1 MEGRSHSRGN
11 GLLITRNQVQ
21 HFRVIGHFSL
31 CHFFFSR
38 VIRYLTKMD
47 RCRNLGSLLTDVA
60 WINTGTDMAV
70 RNAGG
75 DTSSSQVARGMV
87 LPFQPLSLAF
97 NHVNYYVDMPAVSL
111 SN

>member
-11 GLLITRNQVQ
+11 GLLITRNQVL

-31 CHFFFSR
+31 CHFFFFFLRSLLS
-38 VIRYLTKMD
+38 YKD
-47 RCRNLGSLLTDVA
+47 GCRNLVSLLTDVA